1 MVEFS
6 RERERERKIGSHRVG
21 MQRRRKEGRKEAS
34 WRLPVSAASPICLTA
49 SRVSRL
55 QLHVLYS
62 RVSMAFSLWYLL
74 FGCPCPC
81 LGTPSGSVSTRE
93 LPLSLSLFLSVSF
106 CGEVPAPPSR
116 RRRDKYIHRTIQR
129 RAYLHTDGTSCVSTS
144 AFEGAA
150 CRATRGRTR
159 GSRATKTQT
168 ESWHR
173 ERERERE
180 REGRRVIVKPWH
192 SGFIFW

>member
-93 LPLSLSLFLSVSF
+93 LPLSLSLSFSLSLSVEKCLHHPLDDGGISIF
-106 CGEVPAPPSR
+106 TGRYSGVRTYIQMERLAFPRVHSRVQPAGRREGEREALARPKR
-116 RRRDKYIHRTIQR
+116 RRRADI
-129 RAYLHTDGTSCVSTS
+129 
-144 AFEGAA
+144 E
-150 CRATRGRTR
+150 
-159 GSRATKTQT
+159 
-168 ESWHR
+168 R

-180 REGRRVIVKPWH
+180 RGGVLL
-192 SGFIFW
+192 